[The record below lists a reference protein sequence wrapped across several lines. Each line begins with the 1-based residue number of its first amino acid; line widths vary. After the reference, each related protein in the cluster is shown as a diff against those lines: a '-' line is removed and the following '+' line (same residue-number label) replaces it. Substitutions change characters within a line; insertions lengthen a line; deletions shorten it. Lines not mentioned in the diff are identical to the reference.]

1 VSVQASE
8 VVAAIEQMSKASLKG
23 LEDAFLLVQRIE
35 TTRAAEIST
44 AQDALGP
51 AYAAT
56 VVELARVTTA
66 ERTTELLVAIRDLAE
81 RLLGG
86 APSTLSAPPA
96 EALAVQPVRE
106 QTPAVVEPHPVP
118 RQRVFAPPQQRGSSR
133 DELYGVPFPAS
144 RREEAD
150 DVVVQARKALAQGH
164 KTNPFESYRG
174 KNQWCKKLFD
184 MAFAALSAGAE
195 ESVSDH
201 AVVPERDVAAER
213 PAAPVASA
221 IAERNPVPPA
231 PAPVPAPVARSSVAM
246 SGPARG
252 VRNRFGPPMP
262 PAPATTGSIPRD
274 PSSGRR
280 FGMGV
285 VTQTIDP
292 EGGEPSAPTR
302 ESFYKRKR

>member
-1 VSVQASE
+1 
-8 VVAAIEQMSKASLKG
+8 MSKASLKG
-23 LEDAFLLVQRIE
+23 LEEALSLVQRIE

-51 AYAAT
+51 AYAGT

-66 ERTTELLVAIRDLAE
+66 ERTTELLIALRDLAS

-86 APSTLSAPPA
+86 DPSPVAPAADQEVVHPI
-96 EALAVQPVRE
+96 RE
-106 QTPAVVEPHPVP
+106 QVPAIVEPQALS
-118 RQRVFAPPQQRGSSR
+118 RQRVFSPPQPRASSR
-133 DELYGVPFPAS
+133 DELYGVPFPVS
-144 RREEAD
+144 RREEAE
-150 DVVVQARKALAQGH
+150 DVVVQVRKAIAQGH

-184 MAFAALSAGAE
+184 MAFVALSSGSQE
-195 ESVSDH
+195 EDTSNPDVETATTPS
-201 AVVPERDVAAER
+201 AATALERE
-213 PAAPVASA
+213 
-221 IAERNPVPPA
+221 PPS
-231 PAPVPAPVARSSVAM
+231 VPAPTSRSSVAM

-252 VRNRFGPPMP
+252 VRNRFGPPVP
-262 PAPATTGSIPRD
+262 PAPTTTGSIPRD

-292 EGGEPSAPTR
+292 EGGEPSVPAR

>member
-1 VSVQASE
+1 MSVQASE

-66 ERTTELLVAIRDLAE
+66 ERTTELLVAIRDLAG

-86 APSTLSAPPA
+86 APSPMAAPPA
-96 EALAVQPVRE
+96 ATEAVQPVRE
-106 QTPAVVEPHPVP
+106 QAPAVVEPQALS
-118 RQRVFAPPQQRGSSR
+118 RQRVFTPPQPRASTR
-133 DELYGVPFPAS
+133 DELYGVPFPSS
-144 RREEAD
+144 RREEAE

-184 MAFAALSAGAE
+184 MAFAALSSGETEETVSEPAVVAE
-195 ESVSDH
+195 RPATPPV
-201 AVVPERDVAAER
+201 AAVPERD
-213 PAAPVASA
+213 
-221 IAERNPVPPA
+221 PA
-231 PAPVPAPVARSSVAM
+231 PAPPPVPSSRSSVSM

-252 VRNRFGPPMP
+252 VRNRFGPPVP